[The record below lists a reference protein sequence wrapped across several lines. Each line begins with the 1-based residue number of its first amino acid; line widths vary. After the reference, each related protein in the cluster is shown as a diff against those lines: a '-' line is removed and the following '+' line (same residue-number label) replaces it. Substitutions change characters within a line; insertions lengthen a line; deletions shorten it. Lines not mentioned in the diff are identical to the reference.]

1 MSSETTNNGTQ
12 FASRWGFI
20 LASIGSAV
28 GMANVWGFPAKVGQN
43 GGGAFI
49 IIYLLFIVLFGVVAL
64 SAEFAIGRRTGSG
77 TVASYGA
84 AWASRNEKLRTPGTI
99 LGWLPL
105 AGSMGIA
112 LGYACIIAYILKG
125 LVDSVTGTLLKVDA
139 GAWFDGMAMT
149 PFSVVPYHVIVVV
162 VTLATMLMG
171 RGLCYVILQA
181 QTKGPLPASYNWI
194 GTGFLPTMRI
204 GEGTMNGGKGIDA
217 LCLIVAAMLAVLLVL
232 NEIKS
237 IAAAKKNNLP
247 VAPIWQTLLKN
258 VVIIGVILFF
268 FYKLACYNGIPVVL
282 ILMAL
287 IVAIYHFITTKTVA
301 GRQIYAMGGNAKA
314 ARLSGI
320 DTKKVFFWVYTNMG
334 FLAAVAGIVLSARNQ
349 SATPKAG
356 DGFEMDAIASCYIGG
371 AATSGGSGT
380 IVGAVIGAFIMG
392 ILNNGMSLAGYDTNV
407 QKVVKGLVL
416 LGAVTFD
423 LVSKRKI
430 E

>member
-1 MSSETTNNGTQ
+1 MANTTKNLKKKSGSGLGQYGIMIMLVAVYVLFAIITGGKNLTPMNINNLIMQNGYVV
-12 FASRWGFI
+12 I
-20 LASIGSAV
+20 LASGMLLCVLTGNVDLGVGS
-28 GMANVWGFPAKVGQN
+28 
-43 GGGAFI
+43 
-49 IIYLLFIVLFGVVAL
+49 VVA
-64 SAEFAIGRRTGSG
+64 SCGA
-77 TVASYGA
+77 VA
-84 AWASRNEKLRTPGTI
+84 
-99 LGWLPL
+99 
-105 AGSMGIA
+105 
-112 LGYACIIAYILKG
+112 
-125 LVDSVTGTLLKVDA
+125 GTLLIDF
-139 GAWFDGMAMT
+139 GWSTPMAMLGAIGVGLAFGLFVGFFVAYIDIP
-149 PFSVVPYHVIVVV
+149 PFI

-181 QTKGPLPASYNWI
+181 QTKGPLPTSYNWI
-194 GTGFLPTMRI
+194 GTGFLPTMRV
-204 GEGTMNGGKGIDA
+204 GGGMVNGSKGVDGI
-217 LCLIVAAMLAVLLVL
+217 CLIVAVVLAVLLVL
-232 NEIKS
+232 NEIKA

-247 VAPIWQTLLKN
+247 VAPVWQTIAKN
-258 VVIIGVILFF
+258 AVIIGVILFF
-268 FYKLACYNGIPVVL
+268 FWKLACYNGIPVVL

-320 DTKKVFFWVYTNMG
+320 DTRKVFFWVYTNMG

-380 IVGAVIGAFIMG
+380 IIGAVIGAFIMG
-392 ILNNGMSLAGYDTNV
+392 ILNNGMSLAGYDTNI

-423 LVSKRKI
+423 LVSKRKKK
-430 E
+430 